1 MNKNNSQES
10 NNDQQ
15 PDEITNSEKKG
26 NPIVLFTRITLIIA
40 ILFFIWYVLSDRKT
54 PYTQQAY
61 ITELIIP
68 ITPRVTGYVT
78 EVNVQLN
85 SSVKTGDKLFEIDK
99 QPFDLALKKA
109 EANLDNASQQIG
121 AQGATVKAAASSV
134 GVAKAQLDRAQRNY
148 DRTQRLIQKN
158 PGAVSQADIDR
169 VETSLSQSVEKLA
182 NAEANLTKAKEQL
195 GAEGNN
201 NAQLRLAIAE
211 VEKAELDL
219 SFTNIFAS
227 NDGFIESFNIDIGY
241 YAQAGQAMTTLVSKQ
256 DVWIQADF
264 TENNIS
270 LMKIGD
276 PVSFAL
282 DVAPGRRFEGK
293 VRGIGNGVDTGN
305 SVNRG
310 GLPTISSSSSWLRDP
325 QRFPVTISFTDKEAA
340 LICRSG
346 GQADVVVFTSD
357 SGFFNTLA
365 KFRLWINSWLSY
377 VR

>member
-15 PDEITNSEKKG
+15 PDEITSSEKKG

-270 LMKIGD
+270 LMKIGN

-325 QRFPVTISFTDKEAA
+325 QRFPVTISFTDEEAA

>member
-1 MNKNNSQES
+1 MNKNNSQEP
-10 NNDQQ
+10 NKDQI
-15 PDEITNSEKKG
+15 PDEIPSSEKKG

-282 DVAPGRRFEGK
+282 DVAPGRRFKGK

-325 QRFPVTISFTDKEAA
+325 QRFPVTISFTDEEAA